1 MAAKT
6 DKGGMKMGYFTSEK
20 IRPDVTRISC
30 PGNVYAY
37 LAEGKK
43 AAVLIDTGFGVG
55 SLKAYVD
62 SLTSHPYVVL
72 LTHGHLDHASGAGEF
87 PEVYMSL
94 LDLQLAENH
103 TRIEERM
110 GNFEDI
116 PAGDFIPPLDLERYL
131 PLTDGQNFDLGGLTV
146 TALALPGHTPGS
158 MAILIREHRLLLLG
172 DACNDYGFLQ
182 LLGSSSVRE
191 YRDSLIAF
199 RKNENLFDAV
209 IYSHPH
215 NRGGKEILGETIR
228 LCEEVLTPD
237 FTGIPVDNTQWGG
250 GNAWLAKV
258 VDEKGHR
265 LDGGRANFIYR
276 EK

>member
-1 MAAKT
+1 
-6 DKGGMKMGYFTSEK
+6 MGYFTSEK
-20 IRPDVTRISC
+20 IRSGVTRISC
-30 PGNVYAY
+30 AGDVYAY
-37 LAEGKK
+37 LAEGEKT
-43 AAVLIDTGFGVG
+43 AVLIDTGFGVG

-62 SLTSHPYVVL
+62 SLTSLPCIVL

-87 PEVYMSL
+87 SEVYMSR
-94 LDLQLAENH
+94 LDLRLAEDH
-103 TRIEERM
+103 TKIERRM
-110 GNFEDI
+110 GNFEGI
-116 PAGDFIPPLDLERYL
+116 PEDDFIPPLDTERYL
-131 PLTDGQNFDLGGLTV
+131 PLTDLQNFDLGGLNV

-182 LLGSSSVRE
+182 LPGCSSVRE

-199 RKNENLFDAV
+199 RKHNNLFEDV

-215 NRGGKEILGETIR
+215 NGGGKEILEETIR
-228 LCEEVLTPD
+228 LCEEVLEAD

-250 GNAWLAKV
+250 GNAWLAKA
-258 VDEKGHR
+258 VDERGRR